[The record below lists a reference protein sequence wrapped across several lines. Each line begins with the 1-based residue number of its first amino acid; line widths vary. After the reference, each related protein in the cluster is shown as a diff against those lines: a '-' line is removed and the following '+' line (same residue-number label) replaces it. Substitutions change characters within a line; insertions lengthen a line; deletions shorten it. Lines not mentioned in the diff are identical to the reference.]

1 MANFKGSKLYNNQ
14 PPGIYRKSTAPV
26 DEFQPNPWGL
36 YQMHGNVWEWCAD
49 GQRRYVADEKVVD
62 PIGPD
67 EGKRW
72 LRGRRVL
79 RGGAW
84 GSGGRSLRS
93 AHRRAGSPDCRIHGI
108 GFRLAQVP
116 E

>member
-1 MANFKGSKLYNNQ
+1 MLTAELANFDGTESYNNQ
-14 PPGIYRKSTAPV
+14 PAGVYRKSTAPV

-49 GQRRYVADEKVVD
+49 GQRRYMADEKVVD

-67 EGKRW
+67 GGE
-72 LRGRRVL
+72 RVL

-84 GSGGRSLRS
+84 NASLGRYLRS
-93 AHRRAGSPDCRIHGI
+93 AGRYANSPDRRTRDI

>member
-1 MANFKGSKLYNNQ
+1 MANFDGTIPYNDQ
-14 PPGIYRKSTAPV
+14 PSGIYRKSTVPV
-26 DEFQPNPWGL
+26 DEFEPNPWGL

-49 GQRRYVADEKVVD
+49 GLRRYVADEKVVD

-67 EGKRW
+67 G
-72 LRGRRVL
+72 GMRVL

-84 GSGGRSLRS
+84 YLVGRNLRS
-93 AHRRAGSPDCRIHGI
+93 ASRGSGSPDCRNRNI

-116 E
+116 LEFKS